1 MPFKTE
7 KIRQFRLKVGLT
19 QAQLGMVLQVPQST
33 VARWETGFSV
43 PSAEHI
49 GLMCD
54 FGYVN
59 GIRPDFFFPNYS
71 EIATGTD
78 KRGKPGKNARIDSES
93 RKPRKEKS

>member
-1 MPFKTE
+1 MPFSSS
-7 KIRQFRLKVGLT
+7 KIREFRHQVGLT
-19 QAQLGMVLQVPQST
+19 QAQLGRVLQVPQCT

-54 FGYVN
+54 FGYVK

-71 EIATGTD
+71 VLAA
-78 KRGKPGKNARIDSES
+78 KPEPEQEAVW
-93 RKPRKEKS
+93 